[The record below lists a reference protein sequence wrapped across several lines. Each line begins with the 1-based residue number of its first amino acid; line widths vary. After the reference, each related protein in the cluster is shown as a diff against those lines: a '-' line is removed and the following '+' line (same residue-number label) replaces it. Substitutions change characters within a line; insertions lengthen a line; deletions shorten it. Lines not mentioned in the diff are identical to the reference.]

1 MVPSLRRVL
10 TSPNVSHRKCLLASA
25 VAVAAVVAACSKPPA
40 APSTSGE
47 KHYYAECNDAGHA
60 LWRSDPH
67 ETPEL
72 AEDDVKIHLT
82 KHPGH
87 RAAVRSVSP

>member
-1 MVPSLRRVL
+1 MVSRV
-10 TSPNVSHRKCLLASA
+10 SGVLASTT
-25 VAVAAVVAACSKPPA
+25 VSRPYLLGCVAASLVIAACSKPAA
-40 APSTSGE
+40 APATAAE
-47 KHYYAECNDAGHA
+47 KHYYAECNDAGHPS
-60 LWRSDPH
+60 WRSDPH